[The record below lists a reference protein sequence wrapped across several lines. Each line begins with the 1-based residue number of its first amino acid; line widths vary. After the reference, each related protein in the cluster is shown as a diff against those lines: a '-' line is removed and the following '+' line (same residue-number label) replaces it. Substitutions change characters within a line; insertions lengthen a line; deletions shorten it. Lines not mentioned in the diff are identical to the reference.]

1 MPDRSD
7 GGRRTVG
14 RGGKIVKDHYAEVD
28 AEGNLKIPAETA
40 RAMGLEPGARA
51 KIRQFA
57 DRLVLHRP
65 VTHLARIYIEPTTLC
80 NLQCRMCMRDTWS
93 EPVGHMAPTTF
104 HRILESVQALP
115 NAPTVFFCGYGEPLT
130 HPEFLDMVRRVKG
143 LGAPVEAITNGVLL
157 DEERAQALIEA
168 GLDMLW
174 VSIDG
179 ASPECYADVR
189 PQGDLARVIQ
199 NLERLRDLRRR
210 QRAATP
216 QVGIAFVAMRRNLAD
231 FSGVLRLEERVG
243 ARRFL
248 VTNVYPHTPDLLR
261 ETLYARSLGET
272 LWSRS
277 TIQLARMDLDRD
289 TAWILEPYLKGYH
302 GPRLEGQEIL
312 WPSDACPFVMRGST
326 CVRWDG
332 QVSPCLPLLHTHTSY
347 LGDRRR
353 TTAAYSVG
361 SVLDRRLPEL
371 WAAPEYIALR
381 QRLED
386 FDFPS
391 CTSCN
396 ACDMAADNQEDC
408 FGDTPPRCGGCL
420 WAQGFIRCP

>member
-1 MPDRSD
+1 M
-7 GGRRTVG
+7 
-14 RGGKIVKDHYAEVD
+14 KDTYAEVD
-28 AEGNLKIPAETA
+28 GEGNLKIPAETA
-40 RAMGLEPGARA
+40 RAMGFAPGSRV
-51 KIRQFA
+51 RLHPFR

-80 NLQCRMCMRDTWS
+80 NLRCRMCMRDTWN
-93 EPVGHMAPTTF
+93 EPVGHMDAATF
-104 HRILESVQALP
+104 RRVLDGVRALP
-115 NAPTVFFCGYGEPLT
+115 YPPTVFFCGYGEPFA
-130 HPEFLDMVRRVKG
+130 HPEFLDMVRMAKG
-143 LGAPVEAITNGVLL
+143 LGIPVEAITNGVLL
-157 DEERAQALIEA
+157 DEERALALIEA

-189 PQGDLARVIQ
+189 PQGDLARVIG
-199 NLERLRDLRRR
+199 NLERLRALRR
-210 QRAATP
+210 QRRAASP
-216 QVGIAFVAMRRNLAD
+216 QVGIAFVAMKRNLAD

-248 VTNVYPHTPDLLR
+248 VTNVYPHTPELLQ
-261 ETLYARSLGET
+261 ETLYARSLNDT

-289 TAWILEPYLKGYH
+289 TAWILEPYMKGYH
-302 GPRLEGQEIL
+302 GPRLEGLEIL
-312 WPSDACPFVMRGST
+312 WPADACPFVTRGSA

-332 QVSPCLPLLHTHTSY
+332 QVSPCLPLMHEHTSY
-347 LGDRRR
+347 LGDRLRSN
-353 TTAAYSVG
+353 AAFSVG
-361 SVLDRRLPEL
+361 SVLDRSLPEL
-371 WAAPEYIALR
+371 WASPEYVALR

-396 ACDMAADNQEDC
+396 ACDMAGDNQEDC

-420 WAQGFIRCP
+420 WAQGFIQCP